1 MNKQAIAAVLDKI
14 QSSAIAPGNSR
25 TKEIVNRIVSDLF
38 HTIEDLDVQPEEFWS
53 AVHYLTAAGQS
64 SEYGLIAAGLG
75 FEHFLDLRMDEAEA
89 RAGITGGTPRT
100 IEGPL
105 YVAGAP
111 EQKGFARLDQDPQP
125 GEILFMQGQ
134 VRDKDGQPLAHA
146 LVEVWHAN
154 HLGNYSFF
162 DPNQTSFNLRSS
174 IRTDAQGRYRFRSRV
189 PVGYSVPPNGATDI
203 LLKQLGRHGTR
214 PAHIHFFVSAPGHRK
229 LTTQINIANDPYLW
243 DDFAFATRDGL
254 VPDIKHVTDA
264 AAIRAQEIDEPFYTI
279 DFDFTLQL
287 EAVGLPK
294 DEIARDRASA

>member
-1 MNKQAIAAVLDKI
+1 MNKQAIAAVLEKI

-111 EQKGFARLDQDPQP
+111 EQKGFARLDQD
-125 GEILFMQGQ
+125 
-134 VRDKDGQPLAHA
+134 
-146 LVEVWHAN
+146 
-154 HLGNYSFF
+154 
-162 DPNQTSFNLRSS
+162 
-174 IRTDAQGRYRFRSRV
+174 
-189 PVGYSVPPNGATDI
+189 
-203 LLKQLGRHGTR
+203 
-214 PAHIHFFVSAPGHRK
+214 
-229 LTTQINIANDPYLW
+229 
-243 DDFAFATRDGL
+243 
-254 VPDIKHVTDA
+254 
-264 AAIRAQEIDEPFYTI
+264 
-279 DFDFTLQL
+279 
-287 EAVGLPK
+287 
-294 DEIARDRASA
+294 